1 MHCKSFLFFSNNYSK
16 LVKTFKSAKFTVVFS
31 KSSFGGYGNEF
42 NLKDEGIEIEK
53 YYVND
58 GFAEYQHDIGNS
70 FILEV
75 KNSKITYN
83 LYNVLFYIWN
93 NNDDIFLA

>member
-16 LVKTFKSAKFTVVFS
+16 LVKTFKSAKFSIVYSTPT
-31 KSSFGGYGNEF
+31 FGGYGNEF

-58 GFAEYQHDIGNS
+58 GFAEYQHDIG
-70 FILEV
+70 
-75 KNSKITYN
+75 KR
-83 LYNVLFYIWN
+83 
-93 NNDDIFLA
+93 